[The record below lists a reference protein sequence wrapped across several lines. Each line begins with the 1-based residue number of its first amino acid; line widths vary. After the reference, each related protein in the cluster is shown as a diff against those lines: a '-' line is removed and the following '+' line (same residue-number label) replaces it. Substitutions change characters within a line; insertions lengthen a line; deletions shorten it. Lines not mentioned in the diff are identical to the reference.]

1 MKRNIKKPL
10 CITLCTLLLAGSI
23 GIAAHAAVPNEKN
36 FGTAAASNGT
46 AGLNSLNSDM
56 LPVRLN
62 RQPSFGRIRTEQQD
76 RNRLRFC
83 FRLR

>member
-56 LPVRLN
+56 LAATA
-62 RQPSFGRIRTEQQD
+62 PSASTGSPRTEQQD